1 MSRLEALI
9 KRVEAKHGKD
19 APGLRDLR
27 AQALA
32 EKSGKS
38 AQQLYFRGRV
48 ARMKEP
54 PDGD

>member
-9 KRVEAKHGKD
+9 KRTEARRGKD
-19 APGLRDLR
+19 AQVLKHLR

-38 AQQLYFRGRV
+38 FQQLYFEDRV

>member
-38 AQQLYFRGRV
+38 AQQLYFTDQV

-54 PDGD
+54 HDAD

>member
-1 MSRLEALI
+1 MSRLEKFI
-9 KRVEAKHGKD
+9 NRVEAKHGKD
-19 APGLRDLR
+19 APALKHLR

-38 AQQLYFRGRV
+38 FQQLYFRDRV

-54 PDGD
+54 PGRY